1 MKTSPARNH
10 LRLSAR
16 SGRGRVRSV
25 VLLGAL
31 TGLLLASLSPRL
43 PAEDKLPD
51 QASLGQVKDFFVPDY
66 YDPPN
71 QNQMKSLLRGAEAQ
85 PQPDRRVLIKE
96 LQLETYAPDGKPT
109 MIVRAPD
116 CIYDVA
122 NQTASSTNH
131 IEARTADGKLFIEG
145 DGFHWEQTNA
155 IFTISNRVHTTIRQE
170 PKIPAVP

>member
-1 MKTSPARNH
+1 MKPSAARIH
-10 LRLSAR
+10 PRRSAR
-16 SGRGRVRSV
+16 SGRGGVGRVALPG
-25 VLLGAL
+25 LLA
-31 TGLLLASLSPRL
+31 GLLLAGWCLGQ
-43 PAEDKLPD
+43 PAENKLPNE
-51 QASLGQVKDFFVPDY
+51 AALGQVKDFYVPDY

-85 PQPDRRVLIKE
+85 PQPDRHVLIKE

-116 CIYDVA
+116 CIYDVV

-131 IEARTADGKLFIEG
+131 IEARTADNRLIIEG

-155 IFTISNRVHTTIRQE
+155 VFFISNRVHTIIRQDA
-170 PKIPAVP
+170 KTPAVP

>member
-1 MKTSPARNH
+1 MKTSPARNRPRH
-10 LRLSAR
+10 SAR
-16 SGRGRVRSV
+16 TGRSAVGWLPVVGAVAALILHGWCRV
-25 VLLGAL
+25 
-31 TGLLLASLSPRL
+31 L
-43 PAEDKLPD
+43 PAEDKIPD

-116 CIYDVA
+116 CIYDVI

-145 DGFHWEQTNA
+145 YGFLWEQTNA
-155 IFTISNRVHTTIRQE
+155 IFTISNRVHTTIRE
-170 PKIPAVP
+170 ELKPPAVP